1 MNRLRDVRRF
11 ARPMTGTVLSLL
23 AGLLAGFLGAIPPGP
38 INVTVIRKA
47 SARKEAEALRVGFG
61 GALVD
66 GLICA
71 FVAMGFG
78 WALSSL
84 TAHRGVKLVLALFL
98 LAYGVKILVVDLRRD
113 AEARAEEALRREKH
127 HAPQL
132 PPKGER
138 WGMPLVV
145 GLVQG
150 AANPTLIVNWTLVIG
165 FLVGQRVIQTDVL
178 SGGAFALGVASGV
191 FAWFALLARLV
202 VRMKDHPAGEWL
214 RHSTTLAGILLVAF
228 GLAFSVKTLVG
239 G

>member
-1 MNRLRDVRRF
+1 MGGAL
-11 ARPMTGTVLSLL
+11 LSLA

-47 SARKEAEALRVGFG
+47 SSHQQGEALRVALG

-71 FVAMGFG
+71 LVAMGFG

-84 TAHRGVKLVLALFL
+84 TTHRWVKGGLALFL
-98 LAYGVKILVVDLRRD
+98 LAYGVKILAVDRRRD
-113 AEARAEEALRREKH
+113 AEARAEAALLREKH
-127 HAPQL
+127 HAPAV
-132 PPKGER
+132 PARGER
-138 WGMPLVV
+138 WGLPVLL
-145 GLVQG
+145 GLLQG

-165 FLVGQRVIQTDVL
+165 FLVGHRILGSDVL
-178 SGGAFALGVASGV
+178 SGGMFAVGIAAGV

-202 VRMKDHPAGEWL
+202 VRLKAHPAGEWL
-214 RHSTTLAGILLVAF
+214 HHSTTAAGVLLVAF
-228 GLAFSVKTLVG
+228 GLVFSIKTLLG